1 MIWDATTHR
10 LIRTIRHPN
19 GFKLLTFSPD
29 GTRLAL
35 TEDKDDVTIIE
46 VETGK

>member
-1 MIWDATTHR
+1 MIWDATTHQ

-29 GTRLAL
+29 GTRLAA
-35 TEDKDDVTIIE
+35 TER
-46 VETGK
+46 